1 MYISEEVTESDL
13 LCHGSNY
20 LSVSFGILGLELEP
34 MLLNLGE
41 LESFRDASTILAKE
55 KVRHHGVKVI
65 GVSVCLEVSV
75 ASSVFEL
82 SEMIFRN
89 HQIMVYF
96 DMTSS

>member
-1 MYISEEVTESDL
+1 
-13 LCHGSNY
+13 
-20 LSVSFGILGLELEP
+20 

-82 SEMIFRN
+82 SEMIITF
-89 HQIMVYF
+89 
-96 DMTSS
+96 